1 LQSLEGQQTAGDF
14 RMPDWF
20 YRTISQRLLF
30 RLPVPRGRDLA
41 IHLMGTLAR
50 IPGGQTLIDFL
61 GHQRPDARLSF
72 TGWNEPLISR
82 LGLGCLVDRE
92 QCALPAWTRF
102 GFGYLEVGPI
112 RIGQI
117 QSGADRFEQNL
128 ADEYID
134 EVSAGAGL
142 NWATLRKRCSEI
154 GSNSQPLLL
163 RLDLR
168 SATQVDLENVLPE
181 LATLPTPVQAIA
193 VLLSSTW
200 TSAEFEQFQ
209 QLLDCAIQQR
219 LKIFLIVSADQS
231 VIEQSADLLSCSE
244 VGLTGI
250 VVESHPQHEK
260 GIRYGAETY
269 LPTLTA
275 IEKWRKVLP
284 QNSLIIAASGIHTP
298 AQACQLLAAGA
309 DQLQLDT
316 GLIFTGPSLVKRIN
330 QALLDQLPVPEQPP
344 VERLT
349 QSAWFWYLLIGISM
363 FCGSMIALGIAF
375 TKVLLSYDEQFL
387 GMTAAQVQQINP
399 RILLFLTHDR
409 VTLAGVMI
417 AAGIL
422 YASYAWYGIRHGKH
436 WAEST
441 MTWSCVIGGLS
452 FLLFL
457 GYGYLEPFHALATIL
472 LTQFLL
478 MGLVTAR
485 SPRQPEASCLFND
498 WRWRW
503 NLWGQLLAI
512 VHSLALILA
521 GLLMCW
527 IGTTSVFVKEDLHF
541 MVTTPEILANANP
554 RLIPLIAHDR
564 VTLGGMLLATGTT
577 FLLPALWANTH
588 RARWFWIATTLAGL
602 AGYIP
607 AIIVHYQ
614 VGYIDMWHLA
624 PAYLGLNYFILQQG
638 LSWPYQWGY
647 NAVKVAA
654 LHK

>member
-1 LQSLEGQQTAGDF
+1 
-14 RMPDWF
+14 MPDWF

-30 RLPVPRGRDLA
+30 RLAVPRGRDLA
-41 IHLMGTLAR
+41 IQLMGTLAR
-50 IPGGQTLIDFL
+50 IPGGQSLIDFL
-61 GHQRPDARLSF
+61 GHQRPDPRLSF
-72 TGWNEPLISR
+72 TGWNEPLKSR

-92 QCALPAWTRF
+92 QRALPAWTRF

-112 RIGQI
+112 RIGHDN
-117 QSGADRFEQNL
+117 SGADVFEQNL
-128 ADEYID
+128 AKEYID
-134 EVSAGAGL
+134 EVASGTGL
-142 NWATLRKRCSEI
+142 KWATLKDRCVELGI
-154 GSNSQPLLL
+154 NSQPLLL

-168 SATQVDLENVLPE
+168 TATQADIENLRSE
-181 LATLPTPVQAIA
+181 LAELPTPVKAIA
-193 VLLSSTW
+193 VHLNPTW
-200 TSAEFEQFQ
+200 KSADIEIIQ
-209 QLLDCAIQQR
+209 QLIACRTQQQ
-219 LKIFLIVSADQS
+219 LKFFLIVSADQS
-231 VIEQSADLLSCSE
+231 VIEQSVDLLRCCE
-244 VGLTGI
+244 AGLAGI
-250 VVESHPQHEK
+250 VVESHPQLQQ
-260 GIRYGAETY
+260 GIRYGAENY

-275 IEKWRKVLP
+275 VEKWRKVLP
-284 QNSLIIAASGIHTP
+284 SNILIIAASGIHTP
-298 AQACQLLAAGA
+298 AQACQLIAAGA

-330 QALLDQLPVPEQPP
+330 QALQDQLPVPKQPP
-344 VERLT
+344 PERIT
-349 QSAWFWYLLIGISM
+349 QAAWFWYLLIGISM
-363 FCGSMIALGIAF
+363 FCGSLIALGIAF
-375 TKVLLSYDEQFL
+375 TKVLLTYDEQFL

-422 YASYAWYGIRHGKH
+422 YVSYAWYGVRQGKH

-452 FLLFL
+452 FFLFL

-485 SPRQPEASCLFND
+485 SPRQPEASCLHND

-527 IGTTSVFVKEDLHF
+527 IGTTTVFVSEDLHF
-541 MVTTPEILANANP
+541 MVTAPEILNNANP

-564 VTLGGMLLATGTT
+564 VTLGGMLLATGTA

-588 RARWFWIATTLAGL
+588 RARWFWIATTIAGL

-638 LSWPYQWGY
+638 LSWPYQWGN
-647 NAVKVAA
+647 NANQDTA
-654 LHK
+654 LS